1 VANHAAGRGGSAE
14 AISMQAIAAIL
25 EEGMARV
32 RTIIEELVVSHGG

>member
-1 VANHAAGRGGSAE
+1 MPFLPNAKFRYS
-14 AISMQAIAAIL
+14 SMQAIAAIL